1 MFKMD
6 IKELQKKSDEIIDKM
21 DEKFNCKHS
30 INNTFMHLIE
40 EVGEVA
46 DELNKPNI
54 RGKEID
60 KKELGKELAD
70 VIMFLSRLASLNE
83 IDLEE
88 AIEGKINE
96 LTERFKL

>member
-1 MFKMD
+1 MEL
-6 IKELQKKSDEIIDKM
+6 KELQKKSDEIIDKM
-21 DEKFNCKHS
+21 DEKFKCKHCV
-30 INNTFMHLIE
+30 NNTFMHLIE

-70 VIMFLSRLASLNE
+70 VIMFSSRLASLND

-88 AIEGKINE
+88 AIDGKINE
-96 LTERFKL
+96 LIERFKL